1 MKIFLGTI
9 ILLCSFQSF
18 SQDAKHLSKA
28 NTLLINRYFDTLN
41 VCTLYSQKRQKY
53 LDSALLLTPEN
64 SYLWQQKAMPLFK
77 QKKYEIGMVF
87 LDSAVKHGQTNEWQE
102 YRGFIKCIFQKNYNG
117 AIADLQYVKSKN
129 ENGITMDHSFNFYI
143 GLSYLQL
150 NKFDS
155 ACSYLQKSIDYGER
169 KSGHGHFLEYFYL
182 GITKMEMEDYE
193 NAIMNFDKSIKIA
206 SRFSDA
212 KYYKAASLNSL
223 NKYNDALNLLNESLN
238 DFNKGYTIN
247 EDNALYEDYPY
258 QIKTRQ
264 IENFIKKMTEKAK

>member
-1 MKIFLGTI
+1 M
-9 ILLCSFQSF
+9 
-18 SQDAKHLSKA
+18 
-28 NTLLINRYFDTLN
+28 
-41 VCTLYSQKRQKY
+41 
-53 LDSALLLTPEN
+53 PEN

-87 LDSAVKHGQTNEWQE
+87 LDSAVKHGKTNEWQE

-169 KSGHGHFLEYFYL
+169 NSGHGHFLEYFYL

-193 NAIMNFDKSIKIA
+193 NAIINFDKSIKIA

-223 NKYNDALNLLNESLN
+223 NKYNDALDLLNESLN
-238 DFNKGYTIN
+238 DFKKGYTIN

-264 IENFIKKMTEKAK
+264 IESFIKKMTERAK